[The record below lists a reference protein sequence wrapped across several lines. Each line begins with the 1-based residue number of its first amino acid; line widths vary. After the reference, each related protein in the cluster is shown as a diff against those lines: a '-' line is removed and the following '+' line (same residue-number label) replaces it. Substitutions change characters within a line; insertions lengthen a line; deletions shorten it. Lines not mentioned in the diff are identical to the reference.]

1 MSQYKV
7 QKTSMGHRY
16 YVRMAENEV
25 SEREL
30 FRLAVV
36 VVPFIGTVLL
46 LAAWLVRG

>member
-7 QKTSMGHRY
+7 MKTTMGRKY
-16 YVRMAENEV
+16 RMRMADNEV

-36 VVPFIGTVLL
+36 VVPFLGTVLL

>member
-1 MSQYKV
+1 MSQYRV
-7 QKTSMGHRY
+7 MKTTMGRKY
-16 YVRMAENEV
+16 RMRMADNEV